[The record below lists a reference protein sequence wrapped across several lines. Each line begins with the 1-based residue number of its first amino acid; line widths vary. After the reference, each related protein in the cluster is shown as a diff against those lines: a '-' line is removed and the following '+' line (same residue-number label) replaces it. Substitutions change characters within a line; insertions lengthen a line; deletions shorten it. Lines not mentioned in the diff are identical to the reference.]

1 MESFSVCARLCILI
15 TVFLLMVASLIAAF
29 RRESRGLYVRNPQ
42 WPVALLCSCR
52 IADNG
57 IIDGHT
63 SYRFFNPRHTAAM
76 GIVQPE
82 PTLAGQAAK
91 IRVVTGANIMAINQ
105 LRIAAKAVSNSS
117 RTGIFNLTDLY
128 TINSEI

>member
-1 MESFSVCARLCILI
+1 MEPFSVCARFCILI
-15 TVFLLMVASLIAAF
+15 TVFLLIAALLIVAC
-29 RRESRGLYVRNPQ
+29 RREFRGFYVRNPQ
-42 WPVALLCSCR
+42 WPVALLCSRR

-63 SYRFFNPRHTAAM
+63 SHRFFNPWHTGAM

-82 PTLAGQAAK
+82 STRAGQAAK

-105 LRIAAKAVSNSS
+105 LKIAAKAVNSS